1 MHQRSLFYKQNSDIK
16 SETFVCVKEYNNN
29 YSIFQTHS
37 FLGKEKQMK
46 LKVFGES
53 TFVLFIL
60 LWNKNGHRVSEEN
73 RIQEVNAIVL

>member
-46 LKVFGES
+46 LKNFVRAHLFYLSYFGTKMDIEL
-53 TFVLFIL
+53 V
-60 LWNKNGHRVSEEN
+60 KKSEFK
-73 RIQEVNAIVL
+73 R